1 MSVVAISETVGSQ
14 GDAIGRELA
23 RSRGW
28 EFADREII
36 SRAAERYGE
45 GVMELRHITQ
55 ERPSLWERFTDSKR
69 HYLSYVEA
77 TIFELAAH
85 AGVVLVGHGAA
96 VLLRPLTHVLRV
108 RVTAPESVRAERVS
122 HQQGLVPDAALDFV
136 RETDHERAAR
146 IKFLYRVDLDD
157 PLLYDLALNTERVN
171 VAEGAALIAQ
181 ALQIQRCQ
189 STERS
194 QATARDLSLAAQ
206 ARAGLVRDP
215 ETRQLRVSITALDG
229 VLTATGTVDSEPARA
244 RVLEV
249 VGRVGDADG
258 VVDKIT
264 VVQFGRGFART

>member
-23 RSRGW
+23 GSRAW

-45 GVMELRHITQ
+45 GVLELQHITQ

-77 TIFELAAH
+77 TIFELAARD
-85 AGVVLVGHGAA
+85 GVVLVGHGAA
-96 VLLRPLTHVLRV
+96 VLLRPLPHVLRV
-108 RVTAPESVRAERVS
+108 RVTAPEPVRAERVG
-122 HQQGLVPDAALDFV
+122 QAQGLVPEAALDFV
-136 RETDHERAAR
+136 RETDQERVAR

-157 PLLYDLALNTERVN
+157 PLLYDLALNTERVT

-181 ALQIQRCQ
+181 ALQVQRCQ
-189 STERS
+189 TTARS
-194 QATARDLSLAAQ
+194 RAAARDLSLAAQ
-206 ARAGLVRDP
+206 ARARLVRDS
-215 ETRQLRVSITALDG
+215 ETRQLRVSITAADG
-229 VLTATGTVDSEPARA
+229 IITVTGTVESEPARA

-264 VVQFGRGFART
+264 VIHFGRGFARA